1 MKPSDEIE
9 GMLITRLIAL
19 HFQITKFIKCLNLQN
34 LTTEQVDSLID
45 RTNKLTRL
53 YNEMVDTLTR
63 YKRKG
68 EQKVIV

>member
-1 MKPSDEIE
+1 
-9 GMLITRLIAL
+9 MLITRLIAL